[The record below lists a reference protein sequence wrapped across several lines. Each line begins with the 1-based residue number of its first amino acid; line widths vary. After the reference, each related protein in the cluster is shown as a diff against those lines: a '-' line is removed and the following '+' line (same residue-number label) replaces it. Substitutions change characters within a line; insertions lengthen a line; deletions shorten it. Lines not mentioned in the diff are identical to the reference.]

1 MRNRCARILILTLLV
16 LSALAPG
23 CALRREPAMTVYAL
37 EPQWSV
43 GERCPAAK
51 KDSRVLQV
59 APVRGAMAFQTT
71 DILYTDQVRSQQSY
85 AYSRWREAP
94 VRAMQTVIEA
104 ALGNSGLFKAV
115 LPSSSEA
122 AADLVLESTLLECG
136 HVLKEGEGSASQGV
150 VRMRFYLIDTKGR
163 TVIANK
169 ELVAVAP
176 AATNDASGAA
186 AAINQAALQVAAELA
201 AWLAIL

>member
-1 MRNRCARILILTLLV
+1 MRDRCARVLILTILV
-16 LSALAPG
+16 LGLAPG
-23 CALRREPAMTVYAL
+23 CALRNEPPMTVYAL

-43 GERCPAAK
+43 EERGAVVK
-51 KDSRVLQV
+51 NDSRVLQV
-59 APVRGAMAFQTT
+59 APVRGAIALQTT

-94 VRAMQTVIEA
+94 VRAMQTVIEV

-115 LPSSSEA
+115 LPSNSEA
-122 AADLVLESTLLECG
+122 GVDLVLEGTLLECG
-136 HVLKEGEGSASQGV
+136 HVLKEGGASQGV
-150 VRMRFYLIDTKGR
+150 VRMRFYLIDTKDR
-163 TVIANK
+163 TVMAGK

-176 AATNDASGAA
+176 AATNDASGAT

>member
-23 CALRREPAMTVYAL
+23 CALRREPPMTVYAL
-37 EPQWSV
+37 EPQWGV
-43 GERCPAAK
+43 EERCPAAK

-59 APVRGAMAFQTT
+59 APVRGAMALHTT

-122 AADLVLESTLLECG
+122 VADLVLESTLLECG
-136 HVLKEGEGSASQGV
+136 HVLKEGSASQGV

-163 TVIANK
+163 TVIADK

-176 AATNDASGAA
+176 AAANDASGAA

>member
-1 MRNRCARILILTLLV
+1 MRNRCARILILTILV
-16 LSALAPG
+16 LGVLAPG
-23 CALRREPAMTVYAL
+23 CALRREPPMTVYAL
-37 EPQWSV
+37 EPQWGV
-43 GERCPAAK
+43 EERCPAAK

-59 APVRGAMAFQTT
+59 APVRGAMALHTT

-85 AYSRWREAP
+85 VYSRWREAP

-136 HVLKEGEGSASQGV
+136 HVLKENNSSQGV
-150 VRMRFYLIDTKGR
+150 VRMRFYLIDTRGR

-186 AAINQAALQVAAELA
+186 AAINQAALQVAAELT